1 MVRPVRQEDLGGLL
15 ELLRWMDADPAR
27 RVLAPE
33 ARSEEELL
41 WATDEGWVLEQ
52 DGHVAGY
59 AALYPFRQGGAL
71 EGPLV
76 QRADPAPLLE
86 RADEEARLR
95 GWHTLYA
102 FPHEA
107 NAALRTALETAGY
120 APLHTSYFF
129 TTPPRDLA
137 YPLPAGVRIERV
149 VDLDPEVYCDL
160 YRASEDAWSL
170 RLGWT
175 ALELIEHFQRPD
187 VHLWYAFKGNHPVGL
202 VELETTPEAAEIAY
216 LGVVPAARGRGVG
229 RALLGAAAA
238 HAFAQGA
245 PLLRVRAHDHEKA
258 AIALYGRLGFTLADA
273 VVTYAKERSP

>member
-1 MVRPVRQEDLGGLL
+1 MVRPVRPEDLGGLL

-33 ARSEEELL
+33 ARSEEELW
-41 WATDEGWVLEQ
+41 WAADEGWVLEQ
-52 DGHVAGY
+52 DGRVAGY

-76 QRADPAPLLE
+76 READPAPLLG
-86 RADEEARLR
+86 RVDEEARLR
-95 GWHTLYA
+95 GWPTLYA
-102 FPHEA
+102 FPNEA
-107 NAALRTALETAGY
+107 NAAVRTALEAAGY
-120 APLHTSYFF
+120 AALHTSYFF

-137 YPLPAGVRIERV
+137 YPPPDGVRIERV
-149 VDLDPEVYCDL
+149 TNLDPEVYCDL

-187 VHLWYAFKGNHPVGL
+187 VALWYAYEAGHPVGL
-202 VELETTPEAAEIAY
+202 VELEITPETAEIAY

-229 RALLGAAAA
+229 RALLAAAA
-238 HAFAQGA
+238 GHAFGRGA
-245 PLLRVRAHDHEKA
+245 RELKVRAHDHEKA
-258 AIALYGRLGFTLADA
+258 AIALYERLGFKLADA

>member
-33 ARSEEELL
+33 ARSEDELW
-41 WATDEGWVLEQ
+41 WAADEGWVLEE
-52 DGHVAGY
+52 GGRVAGY

-76 QRADPAPLLE
+76 RDARPAPLLE
-86 RADEEARLR
+86 RADREAVER

-107 NAALRTALETAGY
+107 NAALRNELAAAGY

-129 TTPPRDLA
+129 STPPRDLA
-137 YPLPAGVRIERV
+137 YPTPAGVRIERV
-149 VDLDPEVYCDL
+149 ENLDPEVYCDL

-170 RLGWT
+170 RLDWT

-187 VHLWYAFKGNHPVGL
+187 VRLWYAFAGDRPVGL
-202 VELETTPEAAEIAY
+202 VELETAPEAAEIAY
-216 LGVVPAARGRGVG
+216 LGVVPEARGRGVG
-229 RALLGAAAA
+229 RALLAVAAAY
-238 HAFAQGA
+238 AFSSGA
-245 PLLRVRAHDHEKA
+245 PLLKVRAHDHEKA
-258 AIALYGRLGFTLADA
+258 AIALYERLGFDLSDA
-273 VVTYAKERSP
+273 VVTYAKELG

>member
-15 ELLRWMDADPAR
+15 ALLRWMDADPAR

-33 ARSEEELL
+33 ARSEDELW
-41 WATDEGWVLEQ
+41 WATDEGWVLEE
-52 DGHVAGY
+52 DGRITGY

-76 QRADPAPLLE
+76 KGTGAAPLLE
-86 RADEEARLR
+86 QADREAARR
-95 GWHTLYA
+95 SWHTLYA

-107 NAALRTALETAGY
+107 NTTLRNELASAGY

-129 TTPPRDLA
+129 STPPRDLSF
-137 YPLPAGVRIERV
+137 PPPPGVQIAPV

-160 YRASEDAWSL
+160 YQASEDSWSM

-187 VHLWYAFKGNHPVGL
+187 VHLWYAFVEGRPVGL
-202 VELETTPEAAEIAY
+202 VEMETAPNVAEIAY
-216 LGVVPAARGRGVG
+216 LGVVPEARGRGVG
-229 RALLGAAAA
+229 RALLAAAAA
-238 HAFAQGA
+238 HAFAGGA
-245 PLLRVRAHDHEKA
+245 PELRVRAHDHEKA
-258 AIALYGRLGFTLADA
+258 AIALYERLGFTLTDA
-273 VVTYAKERSP
+273 VVTYAKELG